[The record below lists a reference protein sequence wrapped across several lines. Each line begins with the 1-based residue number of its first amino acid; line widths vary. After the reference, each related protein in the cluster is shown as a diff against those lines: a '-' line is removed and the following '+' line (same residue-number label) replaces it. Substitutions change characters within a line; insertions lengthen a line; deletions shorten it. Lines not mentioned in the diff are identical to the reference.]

1 MDTRTHDFQPATAL
15 SRQRDAQRKQR
26 LWIALAVL
34 LVAVLAWVW
43 LAPQPIP
50 VETARVVRGP
60 LQVSVDEEGRV
71 RAHDTYR
78 VAAPVAGQL
87 MRIAL
92 REGDPVRMGE
102 VVATL
107 EPLPLDARQRQEAQ
121 ARLDAAQARA
131 REAGLQARS
140 ASADL
145 ALAQSERQ
153 RIERLVR
160 DNFVSHQ
167 AQDKTITVE
176 KVARAALEAA
186 RFRERAAQADV
197 AVAQAALIGVFAPP
211 GQRQLPL
218 AAPVDG
224 NVLTVHERSAGTV
237 AAGAPLITIGDPAR
251 YEIVVDVLSS
261 DAVKVRPGNLMLL
274 EDWGGSRS
282 LRARVRLVE
291 PVAFTKISA
300 LGVEEQRVN
309 IVADPVDGLGRLGDG
324 YRVQARIVIWSE
336 DNVVKAPGSSLFR
349 AGDDW
354 HVFVVDGGR
363 LHERRVE
370 IGQRNQDEVQLV
382 SGVQL
387 GAVLVRYVGNQL
399 RDGARVVIPRP
410 NRSELK

>member
-15 SRQRDAQRKQR
+15 SRQRDAQRKKR

-34 LVAVLAWVW
+34 LVAVLAWVL

-71 RAHDTYR
+71 RAHDKYL
-78 VAAPVAGQL
+78 VAAPVAGEL

-102 VVATL
+102 IVATL

-153 RIERLVR
+153 RIDRLVR
-160 DNFVSHQ
+160 DNFVSPQ
-167 AQDKTITVE
+167 AQDKTLTAE

-197 AVAQAALIGVFAPP
+197 AFAQAALTGGTAPP

-224 NVLTVHERSAGTV
+224 NVLTVHEKSARTV
-237 AAGAPLITIGDPAR
+237 AAGTPLITIGDPAR
-251 YEIVVDVLSS
+251 YEIVVDVLSN

-274 EDWGGSRS
+274 QDWGGES
-282 LRARVRLVE
+282 LRARVRLIE

-309 IVADPVDGLGRLGDG
+309 IVADPVDSLGRLGDG
-324 YRVQARIVIWSE
+324 YRVQARIVIWAE

-349 AGDDW
+349 VGDDW

-363 LHERRVE
+363 VREQRVE

-387 GAVLVRYVGNQL
+387 GAVLVRYPGNQL
-399 RDGARVVIPRP
+399 RDGARVVIPQA
-410 NRSELK
+410 N